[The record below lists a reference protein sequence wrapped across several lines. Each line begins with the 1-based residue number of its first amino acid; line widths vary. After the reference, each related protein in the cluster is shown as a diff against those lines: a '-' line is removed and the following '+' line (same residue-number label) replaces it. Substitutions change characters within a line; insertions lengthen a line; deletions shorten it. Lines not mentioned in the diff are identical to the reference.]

1 MVEISFDIRRQ
12 IGVFID
18 RFGKV
23 VLVIIGD
30 EKEIFIPELTN
41 YAIGKKAL
49 RGVRLIHTHLKNE
62 ALTQDDLT
70 DLAMLRLDM
79 IGAIGVGADKLPKTL
94 YTAHLLP
101 MQKVDKVNKDGQAPK
116 AYEVSEPIEWH
127 LYDVNVEEFLGALE
141 DEMGRSRIGVIKDG
155 VERAV
160 LVSVSTGNK
169 QHQLER
175 LEELE
180 NLSETA
186 GIEVIDTLMQRP
198 QKINPKYI
206 VGTGKIKELIIKALQ
221 AEATILIFD
230 RELSPTQIREITK
243 ICELKVIDRTQL
255 ILDIFAKRATSRDG
269 KVQVELAQLKYMLPK
284 LSGKGTSMSRLAGG
298 IGGRGPGETKLE
310 VDKRRVQD
318 RISHLSKILKT
329 LSKGRKVRR
338 SQRGKTGVPIISI
351 VGYTNAGKST
361 FLNTLTKSDVLAE
374 DKLFATLE
382 TSTRRLKLPKDREI
396 VITDTVGFITDMPKD
411 LKTAF
416 KATFEEMEDADLLVH
431 LVDVGSDYALEED
444 NEDNQ
449 DKEKENAAEPQF
461 EKKIDVVNSLLEEMK
476 LDNIPMELVFN
487 KIDLLPKAEAAQI
500 CRRHKALGVSALD
513 RKTFED
519 FLNMIERKF
528 WGK

>member
-1 MVEISFDIRRQ
+1 
-12 IGVFID
+12 
-18 RFGKV
+18 
-23 VLVIIGD
+23 
-30 EKEIFIPELTN
+30 
-41 YAIGKKAL
+41 
-49 RGVRLIHTHLKNE
+49 
-62 ALTQDDLT
+62 
-70 DLAMLRLDM
+70 MLRLDM
-79 IGAIGVGADKLPKTL
+79 IGAIGVGNNKLPKTL

-101 MQKVDKVNKDGQAPK
+101 RQKIDKADKHGQVAK
-116 AYEVSEPIEWH
+116 AYEVSDPIEWH
-127 LYDVNVEEFLGALE
+127 LYDVNVEEFLNALE
-141 DEMGRSRIGVIKDG
+141 DEMGRSRVGVIKDG

-169 QHQLER
+169 EHQLER
-175 LEELE
+175 LEELK

-186 GIEVIDTLMQRP
+186 GIDVIDTLIQRP

-206 VGTGKIKELIIKALQ
+206 VGTGKIRELIIMAMQ

-230 RELSPTQIREITK
+230 RELTPTQIREITK

-255 ILDIFAKRATSRDG
+255 ILDIFARRAQSRDG

-310 VDKRRVQD
+310 VDRRRVQD

-338 SQRGKTGVPIISI
+338 SQRAKAGVPIISI

-361 FLNTLTKSDVLAE
+361 FLNTLTKSDILAE

-382 TSTRRLKLPKDREI
+382 TASRRLKLPKDREI

-411 LKTAF
+411 LKQAF

-431 LVDVGSDYALEED
+431 LVDVGTDYAEED
-444 NEDNQ
+444 NGGDI
-449 DKEKENAAEPQF
+449 DEKPIEKSGTPQY

-476 LDNIPMELVFN
+476 LDKIPMELVFN
-487 KIDLLPKAEAAQI
+487 KIDLLPKAEAEQI

-513 RKTFED
+513 RKSFD
-519 FLNMIERKF
+519 KFLQMIERRF
-528 WGK
+528 WDKEK